1 MGALSFPWGRWGP
14 GANGLKVLHQNAKT
28 GEIRLRADTLD
39 DLWHLRHLIAPGDLA
54 TASTYRRDDSATQD
68 TNKPT
73 RGDKRRVTLGVRAES
88 VEFQAFSDRLRV
100 SGVIETGDTDYG
112 QHHTLTLEVRDDVKI
127 TKERWRNYELE
138 RIADAVKATGQP
150 RVAVLSIEEGE
161 AVIAF
166 VHTYGVRELVSIQS
180 RGSGKSYDKS
190 TGRQEFFGDVL
201 SQYKLAV
208 EGLEVPVAVVGP
220 GFTKEDFLKFA
231 KERARG
237 LFDEV
242 LVDATS
248 QGGMLGVQEAVRR
261 GTVTRLVAE
270 HRLGMEAQLVEELL
284 EEVAKD
290 GKATYGPRHVAD
302 ALKVGAVETL
312 LVVDDVI
319 RRPEIDALME
329 EAASQKA
336 RAVVVSTES
345 DAGRRLDGL
354 TGIAALLKYQL
365 T

>member
-1 MGALSFPWGRWGP
+1 V
-14 GANGLKVLHQNAKT
+14 KVLYQNAKT

-68 TNKPT
+68 TSKPT
-73 RGDKRRVTLGVRAES
+73 RGEKRRVTLDVRVEA
-88 VEFQAFSDRLRV
+88 VEFQAFSDRLRI
-100 SGVIETGDTDYG
+100 SGVIEGGDTDFG
-112 QHHTLTLEVRDDVKI
+112 QHHTLTLEVRDDVQI
-127 TKERWRNYELE
+127 TKGRWRNYELE
-138 RIADAVKATGQP
+138 RIAQAVKATGQP
-150 RVAVLSIEEGE
+150 QVAVLSIEEGE

-166 VHTYGVRELVSIQS
+166 VHTYGVRQVVEVEA

-190 TGRQEFFGDVL
+190 AGRQEFFGDL
-201 SQYKLAV
+201 LAQYKLAMA
-208 EGLEVPVAVVGP
+208 GNAVPVAVVGP

-237 LFDEV
+237 LFDEA
-242 LVDATS
+242 LIDATS
-248 QGGMLGVQEAVRR
+248 QGGMGGVQEAVRR

-270 HRLGMEAQLVEELL
+270 HRLGMEAQLVEQLL

-290 GKATYGPRHVAD
+290 GKATYGPAHVEQ
-302 ALKVGAVETL
+302 ALKVGAVDTL
-312 LVVDDVI
+312 LVADEVI
-319 RRPEIDALME
+319 RKPEIDRLME

-336 RAVVVSTES
+336 RAVVVSSES
-345 DAGRRLDGL
+345 DAGRRLVGL
-354 TGIAALLKYQL
+354 TGIAALLKYNM

>member
-1 MGALSFPWGRWGP
+1 MLF
-14 GANGLKVLHQNAKT
+14 QDAKA

-68 TNKPT
+68 TSKPT
-73 RGDKRRVTLGVRAES
+73 RGEKRRLTLGVRVEV

-100 SGVIETGDTDYG
+100 SGKIETGETDFG
-112 QHHTLTLEVRDDVKI
+112 QHHTLTVGVRDDVKI
-127 TKERWRNYELE
+127 TKGRWRMYELE
-138 RIADAVKATGQP
+138 RIRDAVKATGQP
-150 RVAVLSIEEGE
+150 QVAVLAIEEGE

-166 VHTYGVRELVSIQS
+166 VHTYGVRELASIEA

-201 SQYKLAV
+201 AQYKLAV
-208 EGLEVPVAVVGP
+208 AGLDVPVAVVGP
-220 GFTKEDFLKFA
+220 GFTKEDFLRFA

-237 LFDEV
+237 LFDSV

-248 QGGMLGVQEAVRR
+248 QGGMGGVQEAVRR

-270 HRLGMEAQLVEELL
+270 HRLGMEAQLVERLL
-284 EEVAKD
+284 EEVARD
-290 GKATYGPRHVAD
+290 GKATYGPKHVAH
-302 ALKVGAVETL
+302 ALQVGAVETL
-312 LVVDDVI
+312 LVADEVVRDPDV
-319 RRPEIDALME
+319 DALME
-329 EAASQKA
+329 RAADQKA

-345 DAGRRLDGL
+345 DAGRRLRGL

-365 T
+365 S

>member
-1 MGALSFPWGRWGP
+1 MGPP
-14 GANGLKVLHQNAKT
+14 GLRVKVLFQNRKT

-54 TASTYRRDDSATQD
+54 TASTYRRDDSATHD
-68 TNKPT
+68 TSKPT
-73 RGDKRRVTLGVRAES
+73 RGEKRRITLGIRVDS

-100 SGVIETGDTDYG
+100 TGVIETGDTDFG

-127 TKERWRNYELE
+127 TKSRWRNYELE
-138 RIADAVKATGQP
+138 RIAEAVKATGQP

-166 VHTYGVRELVSIQS
+166 VHTYGVREVVSITA

-190 TGRQEFFGDVL
+190 AGRQEFFGDVL

-208 EGLEVPVAVVGP
+208 SGIKVPAAVVGP

-237 LFDEV
+237 LFDDV

-248 QGGMLGVQEAVRR
+248 QGGMLGVQEAIRR
-261 GTVTRLVAE
+261 GTVTTLVAE
-270 HRLGMEAQLVEELL
+270 HRLGMEARLVEQLL

-290 GKATYGPRHVAD
+290 GKATYGPRHVAE
-302 ALKVGAVETL
+302 ALQVGAVETL
-312 LVVDDVI
+312 LVADEIIRDAEVDK
-319 RRPEIDALME
+319 LME
-329 EAASQKA
+329 KATSQKA
-336 RAVVVSTES
+336 RAVVVSSES
-345 DAGRRLDGL
+345 DAGRRLIGL
-354 TGIAALLKYQL
+354 TGVAALLKYDPS
-365 T
+365 